1 VAARLAHDRLDD
13 RFLAPLEPRRELLEA
28 LCSLAF
34 WATDKRRR
42 KAGLRKLSI
51 LKVEIWVQASQA
63 RVIAA
68 YRRHLAYIKSAREP
82 MVGRTLSRH
91 VRRAKEMKLLRVVN
105 PSHYDRRRKTWIR
118 EDNVYTLSYFGKLW
132 IKRHARSVKIPLVV

>member
-1 VAARLAHDRLDD
+1 MAARLAHDTAAD

-28 LCSLAF
+28 LWNLAY

-63 RVIAA
+63 RFIAA

-91 VRRAKEMKLLRVVN
+91 VRRAREMKLVRVVN
-105 PSHYDRRRKTWIR
+105 PSHYDRQRKTWIR
-118 EDNVYTLSYFGKLW
+118 EDNVYTLTYFGKLW